1 MALFISKEP
10 SLIPMPIR
18 TEVIAVKQTRK
29 DLLEQKATAH
39 HKMKLMMAHV
49 MVRISIYRAYVAR
62 MKHM

>member
-1 MALFISKEP
+1 MN
-10 SLIPMPIR
+10 IPMPIR

-29 DLLEQKATAH
+29 DLLEQKATTH
-39 HKMKLMMAHV
+39 HKMKSMMAHV